1 MLIAVLSGFIL
12 AFIMAFTGR
21 WFKGKLS
28 LLLSSV
34 PVLLFLYFLQYSS
47 TVAQGETLLFSYTWV
62 PSMDIDFVFY
72 LDGLSLLFSLLIT
85 GIGSLVFIYTA
96 AYMKNHEY
104 LDRFFAYLGMFM
116 ASMLGV
122 VLSDNVVTL
131 FIFWELTSI
140 SSFFLIGFK
149 NESAE
154 SRKSALQAL
163 VITGLGGLFL
173 LGAAALLGQITQSYS
188 IQEML
193 QSGISIESSPLY
205 GIVLLLIFVAA
216 FTKSAQF
223 PFHFWLPGAMT
234 APTPV
239 STYLHSATMV
249 KAGIYLLA
257 RMSPLLGGQ
266 PAWSLTLMIFGGITM
281 LYAAFHAIYRTDL
294 KAILAYSTVSA
305 LGILVFLIGMGTE
318 KSLLAASLFILVHA
332 LYKAS
337 LFLVAGTIDHEAGTR
352 NLDQLGGLR
361 KVLMPLAIAGL
372 LAAISNAGIPPTIGF
387 VGKDLIY
394 EATLGT
400 DSTLWL
406 FTLVALI
413 TNILLLAAGFLAGI
427 KPFTGPMPDA
437 LKDTHAAPVLMWLPP
452 LLLAVLG
459 LALGLYPAMIEG
471 FTRAVHS
478 SLLGSTSTAHLALWH
493 GFNLVLLLS
502 LVTLAL
508 GVTLYMVIRPSA
520 ERLAKVER
528 FEKFSPKFILNG
540 LGAAGT
546 FFARAITSL
555 LQNGYLRYY
564 VFTIISFL
572 TLLMAY
578 KIISGVNLYIDYS
591 RLSILSAKEIIIFSI
606 MLASILFAI
615 FTNSRLAAV
624 ASMGI
629 MGYSICLLFVFFS
642 APDLAM
648 TQFAIDTL
656 TVILFVLVLYHLPKY
671 LVLSETGIR
680 LRDAALSITFG
691 LFMTITIIEV
701 LNEPVDKITSAYYA
715 ENAYKLAKG
724 KNIVNVILVDFRGI
738 DTMIEITVLAIS
750 AVGVFGLLKSKVNEN
765 PLKE

>member
-1 MLIAVLSGFIL
+1 MALL
-12 AFIMAFTGR
+12 MAFAGY

-28 LLLSSV
+28 LLISIV
-34 PVLLFLYFLQYSS
+34 PVFLFIYFLQFSAS
-47 TVAQGETLLFSYTWV
+47 VAQGETLMFSYSWV
-62 PSMDIDFVFY
+62 PSLDIDFVFY

-96 AYMKNHEY
+96 AYMKNHAY
-104 LDRFFAYLGMFM
+104 LDRFYAYLGMFM

-131 FIFWELTSI
+131 FVFWELTSI

-149 NESAE
+149 NESEA

-173 LGAAALLGQITQSYS
+173 LSATALMGYITQTFS

-193 QSGISIESSPLY
+193 HSGISLSSSPLY
-205 GIVLLLIFVAA
+205 GIVLLFVFIAA

-223 PFHFWLPGAMT
+223 PFHFWLPGAMS

-249 KAGIYLLA
+249 KAGVYLLA
-257 RMSPLLGGQ
+257 RMNPLLGGE
-266 PAWSLTLMIFGGITM
+266 PAWSITLMVFGGITM

-294 KAILAYSTVSA
+294 KAILAYSTISA

-318 KSLLAASLFILVHA
+318 KALLAASLFILVHA

-352 NLDQLGGLR
+352 DLHRLGGLR
-361 KVLMPLAIAGL
+361 KIMMPLAIAGL
-372 LAAISNAGIPPTIGF
+372 LAAVSNAGIPPTIGF

-394 EATLGT
+394 EATLGAEGAM
-400 DSTLWL
+400 WL
-406 FTLVALI
+406 FTIAALV

-427 KPFTGPMPDA
+427 KPFTGPMPEA
-437 LKDTHAAPVLMWLPP
+437 LKGTHAVPFLMWFPP
-452 LLLAVLG
+452 LLLAVTG
-459 LALGLYPAMIEG
+459 LVLGLYPALIEG
-471 FTRAVHS
+471 FIQSVHS
-478 SLLGSTSTAHLALWH
+478 SLLGGFSKAHLALWH
-493 GFNLVLLLS
+493 GFNVVLLLS
-502 LVTLAL
+502 LLTLAL
-508 GVTLYMVIRPSA
+508 GILLFVIIKPSA
-520 ERLAKVER
+520 KRLVKVER
-528 FEKFSPKFILNG
+528 FEKFSPKSILHN
-540 LGAAGT
+540 LGAAAI

-578 KIISGVNLYIDYS
+578 KILSGVNLYIDYS
-591 RLSILSAKEIIIFSI
+591 RLSVLSAKEIIIFSI

-615 FTNSRLAAV
+615 FTKSRLAAV

-671 LVLSETGIR
+671 LILSETGIR
-680 LRDAALSITFG
+680 LRDAVLSITFG
-691 LFMTITIIEV
+691 ILMTITIIEV
-701 LNEPVDKITSAYYA
+701 LNESVDKVTSAYYA

-738 DTMIEITVLAIS
+738 DTMIEIVVLAIS
-750 AVGVFGLLKSKVNEN
+750 ALGVFGLLKSKFSEKT
-765 PLKE
+765 LKE